1 MVLDVFW
8 GDRKSSGLGYVIR
21 WLRIVVCL
29 VWCGTMWCACFEMVW
44 GVSMDP
50 VLSQKLILV
59 KYLLQGGASSS
70 HVALGFS
77 CL

>member
-1 MVLDVFW
+1 MV
-8 GDRKSSGLGYVIR
+8 RYNE
-21 WLRIVVCL
+21 
-29 VWCGTMWCACFEMVW
+29 CFETVW
-44 GVSMDP
+44 GISMDN

-59 KYLLQGGASSS
+59 KYLLQGGASLS